1 MPGQERWRSGRS
13 RWLAKPL
20 SRFSRLRGFESPSL
34 RIDQNRQ
41 GPHELVRPFSY
52 ALAVRFLLP
61 CLLIALAG
69 CVERRM
75 IVKSDPPGA
84 VVRLDGD
91 RVATAPATFKI
102 RWSPFRRYKLLV
114 KLPGYRPVSVR
125 LRDDI
130 RLWRYPLRI
139 LFRPIRTLK
148 GTPHTHLR
156 IVMVPEH
163 GRSGTWTPADVPQ

>member
-1 MPGQERWRSGRS
+1 MSSASTAR
-13 RWLAKPL
+13 
-20 SRFSRLRGFESPSL
+20 RLRLGL
-34 RIDQNRQ
+34 
-41 GPHELVRPFSY
+41 
-52 ALAVRFLLP
+52 ALL
-61 CLLIALAG
+61 CLLGGTACMHKVQI
-69 CVERRM
+69 E
-75 IVKSDPPGA
+75 SDPPGA